1 MLTSIAWK
9 NIWRNKRRSAIMITA
24 IALGL
29 WGGLFAVGIF
39 TGMYDAL
46 VNSAIDRDLTHI
58 QLHAKGFR
66 DERAIGMFIPWADSI
81 AATLQQIPGVYSVSV
96 RTIIGG
102 MGSSATSAQG
112 VKIVGID
119 PTAEQNSTAV
129 ARKLVQGKFFEGSER
144 FPILIGRK
152 LAEKLDLRLRG
163 KIVLSFQR
171 PDGVIVYGA
180 FRIMG
185 IFDTESTTFDGA
197 TVFLRRPDLDG
208 LVGEALIHEI
218 ALRLTTNDSLN
229 EVASRAAALYP
240 DLQVETWKDLA
251 PELKITAES
260 SDVTMTIF
268 LAIILLALLFGITN
282 TMLMSVLDRVKEFGV
297 LMAIGMKR
305 RRIFA
310 MIFLETLF
318 LSITGSAV
326 GVALGA
332 GTVAWF
338 SRTGIYLGLFSDGLS
353 MYGISSMLYPIV
365 HSSIYPSLG
374 AMVVFAACISAVY
387 PAIKAIRLNPASAI
401 ATFG

>member
-1 MLTSIAWK
+1 
-9 NIWRNKRRSAIMITA
+9 MITA

-39 TGMYDAL
+39 TGMYDAF

-66 DERAIGMFIPWADSI
+66 DERAITMFIPGADSI
-81 AATLQQIPGVYSVSV
+81 TATLQNIPGVYSVSA
-96 RTIIGG
+96 RTIIEG
-102 MGSSATSAQG
+102 MGSSATSSQG

-119 PTAEQNSTAV
+119 PPAERNSTAI
-129 ARKLVQGKFFEGSER
+129 ARRLVQGKFFEGSER
-144 FPILIGRK
+144 SPILIGRK

-171 PDGVIVYGA
+171 PDGAIVYGA
-180 FRIMG
+180 FRITG
-185 IFDTESTTFDGA
+185 IFDTESSAFDGT

-208 LVGEALIHEI
+208 LTGEVLIHEI
-218 ALRLTTNDSLN
+218 ALRLTTNDSLSG
-229 EVASRAAALYP
+229 VAARAAALYP
-240 DLQVETWKDLA
+240 GLQVETWKEIA
-251 PELKITAES
+251 PELKLTAES
-260 SDVTMTIF
+260 SDVSMTIF
-268 LAIILLALLFGITN
+268 LGIILLALLFGITN

-305 RRIFA
+305 RKIFT

-318 LSITGSAV
+318 LSSTGSAF

-332 GTVAWF
+332 GTIAWF
-338 SRTGIYLGLFSDGLS
+338 NRTGIYLGLFSDGLS
-353 MYGISSMLYPIV
+353 KYGISSMLYPIV

-374 AMVVFAACISAVY
+374 VMVVLAACISAIY
-387 PAIKAIRLNPASAI
+387 PALKAIRLSPASAI

>member
-1 MLTSIAWK
+1 
-9 NIWRNKRRSAIMITA
+9 MITA

-58 QLHAKGFR
+58 QLHAKDFR
-66 DERAIGMFIPWADSI
+66 DERAIAMFIPGADSI
-81 AATLQQIPGVYSVSV
+81 TASLRHIPGVYSVSA
-96 RTIIGG
+96 RTIIDG
-102 MGSSATSAQG
+102 MGSSPTSSQG

-119 PTAEQNSTAV
+119 PSVERNSTAI
-129 ARKLVQGKFFEGSER
+129 ARRLVQGKFFEGSER
-144 FPILIGRK
+144 SPILIGRK

-171 PDGVIVYGA
+171 PDGAIVYGA
-180 FRIMG
+180 FRITG
-185 IFDTESTTFDGA
+185 IFDTESSTFDGA

-208 LVGEALIHEI
+208 LTGVALIHEI
-218 ALRLTTNDSLN
+218 ALRLITNDSL
-229 EVASRAAALYP
+229 SGIAAKAATLCP
-240 DLQVETWKDLA
+240 NLQVETWKEIA
-251 PELKITAES
+251 PELKLTAES
-260 SDVTMTIF
+260 SDVSMTIF
-268 LAIILLALLFGITN
+268 LGIILLALLFGITN

-310 MIFLETLF
+310 MIFLETIF
-318 LSITGSAV
+318 LSITGSAA

-338 SRTGIYLGLFSDGLS
+338 NRTGIYLGLFSDGLS

-374 AMVVFAACISAVY
+374 AMVVFAACIAAIY
-387 PAIKAIRLNPASAI
+387 PALKAIRLNPASAI

>member
-1 MLTSIAWK
+1 MLASIAWK
-9 NIWRNKRRSAIMITA
+9 NVWRNKRRSAIMITA

-66 DERAIGMFIPWADSI
+66 DERAISMFIPGADSV
-81 AATLQQIPGVYSVSV
+81 AATLQQIPGVYSISA
-96 RTIIGG
+96 RTIIEG
-102 MGSSATSAQG
+102 MGSSATSSQG

-119 PTAEQNSTAV
+119 PPAERNSTAI
-129 ARKLVQGKFFEGSER
+129 ARRLVQGKFFEGSER
-144 FPILIGRK
+144 SPILIGRK

-171 PDGVIVYGA
+171 PDGAIVYGA
-180 FRIMG
+180 FRITG
-185 IFDTESTTFDGA
+185 IFDTESSTFDGA

-208 LVGEALIHEI
+208 LMGEVLIHEI
-218 ALRLTTNDSLN
+218 ALRLTTNDSLDG
-229 EVASRAAALYP
+229 VAARAAALYP
-240 DLQVETWKDLA
+240 GLQVETWKEIA
-251 PELKITAES
+251 PELKLTAES
-260 SDVTMTIF
+260 SDVSMTIF
-268 LAIILLALLFGITN
+268 LGIILLALLFGITN

-297 LMAIGMKR
+297 LIAIGMKR
-305 RRIFA
+305 RKIFT

-332 GTVAWF
+332 GTIAWF
-338 SRTGIYLGLFSDGLS
+338 SQTGIYLGLFSDGLS
-353 MYGISSMLYPIV
+353 KYGISSMLYPIV

-374 AMVVFAACISAVY
+374 LMVVFAACISAIY
-387 PAIKAIRLNPASAI
+387 PALKAIRLNPASAI

>member
-1 MLTSIAWK
+1 
-9 NIWRNKRRSAIMITA
+9 MITA

-66 DERAIGMFIPWADSI
+66 DERAIAMFIPGADSMT
-81 AATLQQIPGVYSVSV
+81 ATLQHIPGVYSVSM
-96 RTIIGG
+96 RTIIDG
-102 MGSSATSAQG
+102 MGSSPTSSQG

-119 PTAEQNSTAV
+119 PPAERNSTAI
-129 ARKLVQGKFFEGSER
+129 ARRMVQGNFFEGRER
-144 FPILIGRK
+144 SPVLIGRK

-171 PDGVIVYGA
+171 PDGAIVYGA
-180 FRIMG
+180 FRITG
-185 IFDTESTTFDGA
+185 IFDTESFAFDGA
-197 TVFLRRPDLDG
+197 TVFLRRPDFDG

-229 EVASRAAALYP
+229 AVAAKAAALYP
-240 DLQVETWKDLA
+240 GLQVETWKEIA
-251 PELKITAES
+251 PELKLTAES

-268 LAIILLALLFGITN
+268 LGIILLALLFGITN
-282 TMLMSVLDRVKEFGV
+282 TMLMSVLDRIKEFGV

-310 MIFLETLF
+310 MIFLETIF

-338 SRTGIYLGLFSDGLS
+338 NRTGIFLGLFSDGLS

-374 AMVVFAACISAVY
+374 AMVVFAACISAIY
-387 PAIKAIRLNPASAI
+387 PALKAIRLNPASAI